1 MKKDAHK
8 NIMINE
14 EFESFLKDYS
24 AKYLKGEGFD
34 SQELH
39 MLSSAWIEARDHTT
53 KQERKKVL
61 KKLQGKMKPPT
72 VREVLNENG
81 EVYISAVD
89 VIHEIKKLRGE

>member
-53 KQERKKVL
+53 KQERKKVI
-61 KKLQGKMKPPT
+61 T
-72 VREVLNENG
+72 EVLNI
-81 EVYISAVD
+81 ISLDLQEDDLDIAH
-89 VIHEIKKLRGE
+89 VIEEIEKLRGEDDKR